1 MFSGSTFSFPDAAAI
16 PFSSM
21 PPALLHPRGVQQY
34 MPRTPHGTRPGGQQ
48 VQQYM
53 PRTPHGTRPGGQ
65 QVQQYMP
72 RTPHGTRP
80 GDGSTISLRTPSQ
93 HKNC

>member
-53 PRTPHGTRPGGQ
+53 PRTPHGTRPG
-65 QVQQYMP
+65 
-72 RTPHGTRP
+72 
-80 GDGSTISLRTPSQ
+80 DGSTISLRTPSQ